1 MHVSD
6 ILTVERTANDVPA
19 GSKKRLLEKV
29 SSLIAHSDP
38 NLSEVEVF
46 ESLLSRERL
55 GSTGVGRGVAIPHG
69 RLAGVDRTVGA
80 FVRLDEPVDYD
91 AVDGQPVDL
100 LFALLVPENSTE
112 EHLQLLATLAEMF
125 SDEEL
130 LKRLH
135 EAESPDTL
143 HELLS
148 HWHSEP
154 T

>member
-6 ILTVERTANDVPA
+6 ILTAERTANGVPA
-19 GSKKRLLEKV
+19 GSKKRLLEKA
-29 SSLIAHSDP
+29 SSLIAQSDP
-38 NLSEVEVF
+38 NLGEGEVF

-69 RLAGVDRTVGA
+69 RLAGVERTVGA

-91 AVDGQPVDL
+91 AADGQPVDL
-100 LFALLVPENSTE
+100 LFALLVPESSTE

-125 SDEEL
+125 SDDQL
-130 LKRLH
+130 LKRLR
-135 EAESPDTL
+135 EAESPAAL

-148 HWHSEP
+148 DWHTGSP
-154 T
+154 